1 MLQIS
6 FTKRILILSIVL
18 IGMLFAFPNFFYSH
32 VEKHNDY
39 DDLIEIQEETATK
52 KNSPFWWPNFLPS
65 RLVNLGLDLRGGAHL
80 LAEVEVEEVY
90 NDRMD
95 TLWLD
100 IRDALKKERA
110 KIGSIRKQKGNEL
123 GLLRIRISKEEGL
136 ERALEIVEGLAVP
149 VASAAA
155 IGSKNLN
162 VAIYGDELLI
172 QFSDAEKLEMDD
184 RTMKQS
190 LEIIRRRV
198 DEVGTRE
205 PTIQRQGKRRILIQV
220 PGIGSASELKS
231 LIGTTARLTF
241 QEVVRRTSSSDEVIQ
256 SQNKLY
262 KSYNNEENNEFY
274 VLKRSPVVTGED
286 LTDAQPSFDQN
297 GFPSVNF
304 RFNPSG
310 AK

>member
-39 DDLIEIQEETATK
+39 DDLIEIQEETAAK

-110 KIGSIRKQKGNEL
+110 KIGSIRKQKGN
-123 GLLRIRISKEEGL
+123 
-136 ERALEIVEGLAVP
+136 
-149 VASAAA
+149 
-155 IGSKNLN
+155 
-162 VAIYGDELLI
+162 
-172 QFSDAEKLEMDD
+172 
-184 RTMKQS
+184 
-190 LEIIRRRV
+190 
-198 DEVGTRE
+198 
-205 PTIQRQGKRRILIQV
+205 
-220 PGIGSASELKS
+220 
-231 LIGTTARLTF
+231 
-241 QEVVRRTSSSDEVIQ
+241 
-256 SQNKLY
+256 
-262 KSYNNEENNEFY
+262 
-274 VLKRSPVVTGED
+274 
-286 LTDAQPSFDQN
+286 
-297 GFPSVNF
+297 
-304 RFNPSG
+304 
-310 AK
+310 